1 MPWHVA
7 KGAGCPPG
15 KPFAVI
21 KNSDGSKVA
30 CHKTR
35 ESADNH
41 VKALYANM
49 PDHRMPP
56 RNTTVIDPPDN
67 RWIRD
72 GSHDPYAHRTPAG
85 THARPNHP
93 SPMKGDTM
101 SSIADTLME
110 RRAALITKAQEMAQK
125 GVTEDR
131 DLTIEEQSAFDAM
144 IAEAGQ
150 LQQRAKAIKEGED
163 RGRELEESFR
173 GATGHEMNKGEQG
186 RSDSGLGKWAR
197 EARIGDIFEVKA
209 TPGAEKRAI
218 QSRGAETRAMS
229 ASGGI
234 GNDGVYGLLWQYAVA
249 GSQLLQSGVDILN
262 TTDGNPLPLPV
273 ATVHATTGTA
283 NSLTPAAIAASGA
296 ITANDATITTVNLSV
311 SKYGYLTLVPSE
323 LVQDVNFDLEGYIS
337 QAAGREL
344 ARTLSFIGTTAAI
357 AGFTTQGVLG
367 PSGTSTSLGAQATAG
382 QGSDLLVNLFHSVL
396 PEYRTNAAWTMAD
409 SSFAAIRNLKGSPNN
424 GSIWQPALTAG
435 DPDTILGKPVYVVPQ
450 LPSMAANAKSIYFGE
465 MSALKVRIAGGI
477 RFERSNEY
485 AFGND
490 QVAFRALVRTG
501 AVTVDPNA
509 VKFLQNS
516 AT

>member
-1 MPWHVA
+1 
-7 KGAGCPPG
+7 
-15 KPFAVI
+15 
-21 KNSDGSKVA
+21 
-30 CHKTR
+30 
-35 ESADNH
+35 
-41 VKALYANM
+41 
-49 PDHRMPP
+49 
-56 RNTTVIDPPDN
+56 
-67 RWIRD
+67 
-72 GSHDPYAHRTPAG
+72 
-85 THARPNHP
+85 
-93 SPMKGDTM
+93 M
-101 SSIADTLME
+101 SSIADSLME

-131 DLTIEEQSAFDAM
+131 DLSVEEQSAFDGM

-150 LQQRAKAIKEGED
+150 LLTRAKAIKDGED
-163 RGRELEESFR
+163 RAFDLENSFRNVTGREPQE
-173 GATGHEMNKGEQG
+173 
-186 RSDSGLGKWAR
+186 RSNQDANAFGKWAR
-197 EARIGDIFEVKA
+197 EARVGDSFEVKA
-209 TPGAEKRAI
+209 APGAERRAI

-229 ASGGI
+229 ASGGVAA
-234 GNDGVYGLLWQYAVA
+234 DGVYGQLWQYAVA

-262 TTDGNPLPLPV
+262 TTDGNTLPLPV

-283 NSLTPAAIAASGA
+283 NAATPAAISASGA
-296 ITANDATITTVNLSV
+296 ITANDATITTVNLTV
-311 SKYGYLTLVPSE
+311 SKYGYLTLVPTE

-344 ARTLSFIGTTAAI
+344 ARTLSFIGATAAI

-367 PSGTSTSLGAQATAG
+367 PVGTTVSLGSQSTAG

-396 PEYRTNAAWTMAD
+396 PEYRTNASWLMAD

-450 LPSMAANAKSIYFGE
+450 LPAMAVSAKPIYFGE
-465 MSALKVRIAGGI
+465 MSALKLRIAGGI

-509 VKFLQNS
+509 VKFFQNS

>member
-1 MPWHVA
+1 
-7 KGAGCPPG
+7 
-15 KPFAVI
+15 
-21 KNSDGSKVA
+21 
-30 CHKTR
+30 
-35 ESADNH
+35 
-41 VKALYANM
+41 
-49 PDHRMPP
+49 
-56 RNTTVIDPPDN
+56 
-67 RWIRD
+67 
-72 GSHDPYAHRTPAG
+72 
-85 THARPNHP
+85 
-93 SPMKGDTM
+93 M

-110 RRAALITKAQEMAQK
+110 RRAALINQAQEMAQK

-131 DLTIEEQSAFDAM
+131 DLTVEEQSRFDGW

-150 LQQRAKAIKEGED
+150 LQQRAKAIKDGED

-173 GATGHEMNKGEQG
+173 GVTGKEMQKRDDRTVGEF
-186 RSDSGLGKWAR
+186 GKWAR
-197 EARIGDIFEVKA
+197 EARLGDSFEVKA
-209 TPGAEKRAI
+209 IPGAERRAI
-218 QSRGAETRAMS
+218 QTRGAETRAMS
-229 ASGGI
+229 ATGGVAA
-234 GNDGVYGLLWQYAVA
+234 DGVYGQLWQYAVA
-249 GSQLLQSGVDILN
+249 GSQLLQAGVDILN
-262 TTDGNPLPLPV
+262 TTDGNTLPLPV

-283 NSLTPAAIAASGA
+283 NATTPAAISANGA
-296 ITANDATITTVNLSV
+296 VTLNDATLATVNLTV

-323 LVQDVNFDLEGYIS
+323 LVQDTNFDLEAYIS

-396 PEYRTNAAWTMAD
+396 PEYRTNASWVMAD
-409 SSFAAIRNLKGSPNN
+409 SSFAAIRNLKGAPN
-424 GSIWQPALTAG
+424 GSSIWQPALTAG

-450 LPSMAANAKSIYFGE
+450 LPAMAANAKSIYFGE
-465 MSALKVRIAGGI
+465 MSALKIRIAGGI